1 MDFFKL
7 LPIRTWAYLGLA
19 IGLSGLVT
27 WGFVSIRSSGV
38 ADCERKHQV
47 ELAQHIERAAA
58 QAHQIALQ
66 DAEVISWA
74 DNVRTRTIFKT
85 LWREHE
91 TTVHA
96 DCSLTPASRVL
107 WNRAVRAATDLS
119 DTGIEGEP
127 SPPVDNPG
135 NGDNKRDGSGEHQ
148 ERRSDPPDSLG
159 AGRSPSDAQGS
170 WFIGW

>member
-1 MDFFKL
+1 MGFLSL
-7 LPIRTWAYLGLA
+7 LPIRSWAHLGLA
-19 IGLSGLVT
+19 LGISVLVA
-27 WGFVSIRSSGV
+27 WGFMAIRGSGV
-38 ADCERKHQV
+38 ADCERKHQIA
-47 ELAQHIERAAA
+47 LAEHIERAAA

-74 DNVRTRTIFKT
+74 DKVRTTTVFKT

-119 DTGIEGEP
+119 DTGIESEP
-127 SPPVDNPG
+127 NPSVDNPG
-135 NGDNKRDGSGEHQ
+135 DGNDKRDGSGEYQ
-148 ERRSDPPDSLG
+148 ERRSDSPDSPG
-159 AGRSPSDAQGS
+159 AGRGSSDAQGS
-170 WFIGW
+170 WFTSW